1 MPITTV
7 PVPLI
12 NTGPGVLYR
21 APLGTAVPTNT
32 VTASI
37 FSDTWAAAWVPLG
50 ATEEGTEATYELDT
64 EDVEAAEF
72 FDPLAVVTT
81 GRSVEVSFG
90 LLSVTK
96 SSILA
101 AYNAGASAAATTG
114 TGATTLTT
122 ITPPKPGTEVN
133 CMIGFESSDATYR
146 AVWFNA
152 RQVGNVSKRFRKG
165 SDATLVPMTFR
176 ALPDATSGDPF
187 KEYLAGAGRG
197 V

>member
-1 MPITTV
+1 MPITTI
-7 PVPLI
+7 PVPLL

-32 VTASI
+32 VAGGI
-37 FSDTWAAAWVPLG
+37 FTDTWAAAWVPLG
-50 ATEEGTEATYELDT
+50 ATEEGTEASYELDS
-64 EDVEAAEF
+64 EDIEGAEF
-72 FDPLAVVTT
+72 IDPLAVVTT
-81 GRSVEVSFG
+81 GRSIEVAFA
-90 LLSVTK
+90 LLSLTK
-96 SSILA
+96 SSLLA
-101 AYNAGASAAATTG
+101 AYNAGTGAATTSG

-133 CMIGFESSDATYR
+133 CMIGFESTDATYR

-152 RQVGNVSKRFRKG
+152 RQVGNASKRFRKG
-165 SDATLVPMTFR
+165 ADKTIVPMTFR

-197 V
+197 A